1 VELDGNDGGLGCL
14 GWRAAA
20 ELQVPAASGRRWRKR
35 RRVWVATH
43 QANSSGSSIRYFGR
57 EHCGPSAHDRTI
69 QKNFGDVDG
78 LAERLASSL

>member
-1 VELDGNDGGLGCL
+1 
-14 GWRAAA
+14 
-20 ELQVPAASGRRWRKR
+20 
-35 RRVWVATH
+35 VWVATH